1 LAGRRRRGP
10 CRERIELP
18 PHQHALIGLTCLRRH
33 DTLARIG
40 FGFGFGFGISVGAAH
55 AYTTSVSNLL
65 FDDTLPE

>member
-18 PHQHALIGLTCLRRH
+18 PHQRALIGLTCLRRH
-33 DTLARIG
+33 DTLARI
-40 FGFGFGFGISVGAAH
+40 GFGFGFGISVGAAH